1 MLIDPAIIPLNG
13 DGLFALRDDRGQ
25 MVGTGS
31 REVCEVLLHV
41 LKSCKSAKEE
51 LPPAPLNLRRE
62 HPNIRAAISI

>member
-1 MLIDPAIIPLNG
+1 MLVDPAIIPLND

-41 LKSCKSAKEE
+41 LKRCKSAKET
-51 LPPAPLNLRRE
+51 PPDPLTTLRERS
-62 HPNIRAAISI
+62 NIRAAISI

>member
-1 MLIDPAIIPLNG
+1 MLIDPAIIPLND

-41 LKSCKSAKEE
+41 LRSCKSAKEM
-51 LPPAPLNLRRE
+51 PPAPLTRQRERR
-62 HPNIRAAISI
+62 NIRAAISI

>member
-1 MLIDPAIIPLNG
+1 MLVDPAIIPLND

-41 LKSCKSAKEE
+41 LKRCKSANET
-51 LPPAPLNLRRE
+51 PPDPLTTLRER
-62 HPNIRAAISI
+62 PNIRAAISI